1 MGREDDGPRDLPRG
15 SSMCNG
21 GDPNRSGGH
30 AWRLGG
36 AASSF
41 GLEKRGGRCTARR
54 GGEIERFRDQYDRI
68 AAHWERIYQ
77 QGADVLAL
85 VRMVKERAKHVGGG
99 LRRLAGQ

>member
-1 MGREDDGPRDLPRG
+1 MTALEICLGVAQCAMGGIQIGLAVMHGGLGVLQAALDSRRG
-15 SSMCNG
+15 E
-21 GDPNRSGGH
+21 GD
-30 AWRLGG
+30 AQ
-36 AASSF
+36 
-41 GLEKRGGRCTARR
+41 LEG

-85 VRMVKERAKHVGGG
+85 ARMVKERAKHVGGG